1 MTPRP
6 RRSRAHR
13 LLFGVAVG
21 VLVISVPLPSSAE
34 MDCTDPTTNALIS
47 VEAAVSRPA
56 INSPAEYALS
66 NVYSQIEQATNPQF
80 VYAEAGPQYAGAFE
94 ALAPAGTPPP
104 PRAVAAYPSEDIPD
118 DSTEDWGGVSHASV
132 TATSAAAS
140 SNGGRQLG
148 VGDATAENSRSWVTT
163 TVECDV
169 ITVIAG
175 WSASNVQLAPGVSA
189 QQMGERLTLVVAPQ
203 GSSADVEITLVGVE
217 GAETP
222 TVEGR
227 PLDPFTDPIREND
240 GPTIEVGE
248 PRAESSPEGAEAK
261 GGGFN
266 FLFLDPEAGQG
277 AGYRIGSLQA
287 KVEVL
292 GDITTASPPAVD
304 VAPVVDAPAV
314 APPRVPDRA
323 PTAPV
328 RSVSGNPPPPS
339 ENALDIARTAST
351 DVVFSAVTVTTR
363 SWFPLFALLA
373 IVLAVGSTWGAA
385 RFNRE
390 RFPTLDWLFTKTDR
404 RALRFVAVY
413 LRW

>member
-1 MTPRP
+1 MTTVRG
-6 RRSRAHR
+6 R
-13 LLFGVAVG
+13 LLLGVAVSA
-21 VLVISVPLPSSAE
+21 LAISVPTPSGAE
-34 MDCTDPTTNALIS
+34 TDCSVPTVNALIS
-47 VEAAVSRPA
+47 AEAAVSRPA
-56 INSPAEYALS
+56 LNSPAEYGLS
-66 NVYSQIEQATNPQF
+66 NVYSQVEQATYPQY
-80 VYAEAGPQYAGAFE
+80 VYAEAGPQYAGVFE

-104 PRAVAAYPSEDIPD
+104 PRAFAAYPSEDIPD
-118 DSTEDWGGVSHASV
+118 ESTLDWGGISRAAV
-132 TATSAAAS
+132 TATSAS
-140 SNGGRQLG
+140 SSSSGGRELG
-148 VGDATAENSRSWVTT
+148 VGGATAENSRSWVAT

-169 ITVIAG
+169 ITVVAG
-175 WSASNVQLAPGVSA
+175 WSASNVALAPGVTA
-189 QQMGERLTLVVAPQ
+189 EQVGERLTLVVAPQ
-203 GSSADVEITLVGVE
+203 GSSADVEVTLVGVE
-217 GAETP
+217 GADTP

-227 PLDPFTDPIREND
+227 PLDPFTDPIRENN

-277 AGYRIGSLQA
+277 AGYRFGSLEA

-292 GDITTASPPAVD
+292 GDITAASPPSVD
-304 VAPVVDAPAV
+304 VAPVVDAPV
-314 APPRVPDRA
+314 IAPPPPARQS
-323 PTAPV
+323 TAPV
-328 RSVSGNPPPPS
+328 RSVSGTPPPPS
-339 ENALDIARTAST
+339 QTVLDIERAATT

-363 SWFPLFALLA
+363 SWYPLFAFLA
-373 IVLAVGSTWGAA
+373 VVLALGSTFGAA